1 MILNAIGINSIS
13 LEVHNFAKRDHMT
26 ILNNLKLVNER
37 IKKSCTTFNID
48 LSKVK
53 ILAVSKKMGTEKILE
68 AYKAG
73 LNLFGENY
81 INESV
86 EKINFFKQMGLNFEW
101 HFIGPI
107 QSNKT
112 KSIAENFDWV
122 HSVSNPRTVKR
133 LIAQRPSG
141 LGPLNIFIQINL
153 SNEKNKSGTK
163 VDELRLILK
172 ECNDFRALKVRGL
185 MTIPENTSDTELIK
199 KRFKTLVDTQ
209 KELKLE
215 FTIQNPAV
223 FIFDMVSMGMSNDMD
238 LAISESDPSFTT
250 LIRLGTSIFGQ
261 RP

>member
-1 MILNAIGINSIS
+1 
-13 LEVHNFAKRDHMT
+13 MT
-26 ILNNLKLVNER
+26 IFNNLKLVNEG
-37 IKKSCTTFNID
+37 IKKSCATSGID
-48 LSKVK
+48 ISKVK
-53 ILAVSKKMGTEKILE
+53 ILAVSKKMGTKKILE

-81 INESV
+81 VSESI
-86 EKINFFKQMGLNFEW
+86 EKINYFRKKGLNFEW
-101 HFIGPI
+101 HYIGPI

-133 LIAQRPSG
+133 LISQRPTG
-141 LGPLNIFIQINL
+141 LGPLNIFIQVNL

-172 ECNDFRALKVRGL
+172 ECTDSRTLKVRGL
-185 MTIPENTSDTELIK
+185 MTIPENTSDNELIK

-209 KELKLE
+209 KELKLD
-215 FTIQNPAV
+215 FTRQNPSV
-223 FIFDMVSMGMSNDMD
+223 FIFDMISMGMSNDVD

-250 LIRLGTSIFGQ
+250 LVRLGTSIFGK

>member
-1 MILNAIGINSIS
+1 
-13 LEVHNFAKRDHMT
+13 MT
-26 ILNNLKLVNER
+26 ILNNLKLVNKR
-37 IKKSCTTFNID
+37 IKKSCAISGID

-53 ILAVSKKMGTEKILE
+53 ILAVSKKMGTSKILE

-81 INESV
+81 ISESI
-86 EKINFFKQMGLNFEW
+86 EKINYFKKMGLNLEW
-101 HFIGPI
+101 HYIGPI

-122 HSVSNPRTVKR
+122 HSVSNTKTVKR
-133 LIAQRPSG
+133 LIAQRPTV
-141 LGPLNIFIQINL
+141 LGPLNIFVQVNL

-172 ECNDFRALKVRGL
+172 ECTEFRTLKVRGL
-185 MTIPENTSDTELIK
+185 MTIPENTSDGILIK
-199 KRFKTLVDTQ
+199 NRFKTLVNMQ
-209 KELKLE
+209 KAMKLDL
-215 FTIQNPAV
+215 TRQNPSV
-223 FIFDMVSMGMSNDMD
+223 FIFDMISMGMSNDME

-250 LIRLGTSIFGQ
+250 LVRLGTSIFGK